1 VLPEAVEL
9 ILLAVAALGFALVF
23 APAVIPRRSL
33 AIQGGAG
40 LVAGAAMALV
50 PTFDVA
56 LLVLLA
62 LGAIDA
68 AAGGAQR
75 FALRLRAPAIAV
87 AFLALAL
94 IFARVEGPD
103 ILGRF
108 AAVGL
113 VAGLAAA
120 VGLLPY
126 IHPFDADDAS
136 PASPLVWMA
145 FAGPLLGV
153 VIVFRA
159 QSVLTVDSGQAF
171 AAMLIGVGL
180 LNMGWGAFASWL
192 TSSTDAAWRY
202 SFIADWGL
210 VLCGFGLT
218 VIDGQRGAMLAL
230 FAIIAGRLP
239 LYLAS
244 RSAPAP
250 ATLPERPLNL
260 VIAAALA
267 GSAPFVGFSARV
279 LILKGATT
287 LYWPLAVAL
296 AIVML
301 LWLPGSLRLG
311 RSLAVSRGRQAIGV
325 ALVLTINVVV
335 GLYPLPLL
343 AAAGL

>member
-1 VLPEAVEL
+1 MRPEAIEL
-9 ILLAVAALGFALVF
+9 ILLAVAALAFALVF
-23 APAVIPRRSL
+23 APAVIPRRSI

-62 LGAIDA
+62 LGAVDA
-68 AAGGAQR
+68 AASGTQK
-75 FALRLRAPAIAV
+75 FAIRLRAPAVAV

-94 IFARVEGPD
+94 IFARVEGPGV
-103 ILGRF
+103 LGRF
-108 AAVGL
+108 AAIGL

-159 QSVLTVDSGQAF
+159 QSLLSVDSGQAF
-171 AAMLIGVGL
+171 AATLIGLGL
-180 LNMGWGAFASWL
+180 LNMGWGATGSWL

-218 VIDGQRGAMLAL
+218 VIDGQRGALLAL
-230 FAIIAGRLP
+230 FAIVAGRLP

-250 ATLPERPLNL
+250 AALPEKPVNL

-267 GSAPFVGFSARV
+267 GAAPFVGFAARI

-287 LYWPLAVAL
+287 LFWPLALAL
-296 AIVML
+296 AMVML

-311 RSLAVSRGRQAIGV
+311 RTISVSRGRQALGV
-325 ALVLTINVVV
+325 ALVLTINLVV

-343 AAAGL
+343 TAARL

>member
-1 VLPEAVEL
+1 MLPEALEL
-9 ILLAVAALGFALVF
+9 ILFALAALAFALVF
-23 APAVIPRRSL
+23 APSVFPRRSL
-33 AIQGGAG
+33 AVQGGAG

-56 LLVLLA
+56 LLALFA

-68 AAGGAQR
+68 AAGGSQG
-75 FALRLRAPAIAV
+75 FAVRLRAPLVAV

-94 IFARVEGPD
+94 IFARVEGPNV
-103 ILGRF
+103 LGRF

-126 IHPFDADDAS
+126 IHPFQGDETS

-145 FAGPLLGV
+145 FAGPLLGLAV
-153 VIVFRA
+153 VFQA
-159 QSVLTVDSGQAF
+159 QSLLSVDAGQAF

-180 LNMGWGAFASWL
+180 LNMAWGAVASWL

-218 VIDGQRGAMLAL
+218 VADGQRAALLAL

-244 RSAPAP
+244 RAAPAP
-250 ATLPERPLNL
+250 AARPERPVNL

-267 GSAPFVGFSARV
+267 GSAPFVGFAAR
-279 LILKGATT
+279 ILLLRGASSM
-287 LYWPLAVAL
+287 YWPLALAL
-296 AIVML
+296 AVVML
-301 LWLPGSLRLG
+301 LFLPGSLRLG
-311 RSLAVSRGRQAIGV
+311 RSLNVTRGRQALGV
-325 ALVLTINVVV
+325 ALVLAVNIVA
-335 GLYPLPLL
+335 GLYPLPLF

>member
-1 VLPEAVEL
+1 MLPEAVEL
-9 ILLAVAALGFALVF
+9 ILLAVAALAFALVF

-33 AIQGGAG
+33 AIQGAAG

-68 AAGGAQR
+68 AVGGAQR

-103 ILGRF
+103 VLGRF

-126 IHPFDADDAS
+126 IHPFDGEDAS

-145 FAGPLLGV
+145 LAGPLVGV

-159 QSVLTVDSGQAF
+159 
-171 AAMLIGVGL
+171 
-180 LNMGWGAFASWL
+180 
-192 TSSTDAAWRY
+192 
-202 SFIADWGL
+202 
-210 VLCGFGLT
+210 
-218 VIDGQRGAMLAL
+218 
-230 FAIIAGRLP
+230 
-239 LYLAS
+239 
-244 RSAPAP
+244 
-250 ATLPERPLNL
+250 
-260 VIAAALA
+260 
-267 GSAPFVGFSARV
+267 
-279 LILKGATT
+279 
-287 LYWPLAVAL
+287 
-296 AIVML
+296 
-301 LWLPGSLRLG
+301 
-311 RSLAVSRGRQAIGV
+311 
-325 ALVLTINVVV
+325 
-335 GLYPLPLL
+335 
-343 AAAGL
+343 

>member
-1 VLPEAVEL
+1 VLPEALEL
-9 ILLAVAALGFALVF
+9 ILFALAALAFALVF
-23 APAVIPRRSL
+23 APSVIPRRSL
-33 AIQGGAG
+33 AVQGGAG

-56 LLVLLA
+56 LLALFA

-68 AAGGAQR
+68 AAGGSQG
-75 FALRLRAPAIAV
+75 FAVRLRAPLVAV

-94 IFARVEGPD
+94 IFARVEGPSV
-103 ILGRF
+103 LGRF

-126 IHPFDADDAS
+126 IHPLEGEEAA
-136 PASPLVWMA
+136 PASALVWMA
-145 FAGPLLGV
+145 FAGPLLGLAV
-153 VIVFRA
+153 VFQA
-159 QSVLTVDSGQAF
+159 QSLLSVDAGQAF

-180 LNMGWGAFASWL
+180 LNMAWGAVASWL

-218 VIDGQRGAMLAL
+218 VADGQRAALLAL

-244 RSAPAP
+244 RAAPAP
-250 ATLPERPLNL
+250 AARRERPVNL

-267 GSAPFVGFSARV
+267 GSAPFVGFAAR
-279 LILKGATT
+279 ILLLRGATSM
-287 LYWPLAVAL
+287 YWPLALAL
-296 AIVML
+296 ALVML
-301 LWLPGSLRLG
+301 LFLPGSLRLG
-311 RSLAVSRGRQAIGV
+311 RSLSVTRGRQALGV
-325 ALVLTINVVV
+325 ALVLAVNVVA